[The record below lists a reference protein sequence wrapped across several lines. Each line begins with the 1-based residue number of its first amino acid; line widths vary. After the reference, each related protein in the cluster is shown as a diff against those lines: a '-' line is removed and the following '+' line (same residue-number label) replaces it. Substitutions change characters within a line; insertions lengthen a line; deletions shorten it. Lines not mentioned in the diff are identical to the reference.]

1 MKKITPIIQM
11 NQTECGLCVAIMLME
26 YYGVILNVHDITI
39 KFPTGRDGSN
49 LEDLKNIF
57 SYYNFQTKTY
67 KVKGALSEITN
78 PVLPCIGYKKKG
90 HFVVIENIKGEKV
103 TILDPVIGRTIISKN
118 ELDTEFEK
126 IIIRILPTDNFEKI
140 NTRKNEFSLI
150 KEALTFN
157 KVVVFK
163 VLIVTFIIYMLT
175 LLIPILL
182 KNIVDIFLSS
192 SQVNNQIA
200 FLSIAILV
208 SSLFYLLINKLKLVF
223 SIDLSISVDKFLS
236 YKVMDK
242 LFNNKFEFFLNRTS
256 SDIQYRLALLKGLNI
271 IISKVVIQT
280 FLDAGLMFVI
290 FVYVFSINFVYA
302 LLVFLFTIIILTI
315 SMVLRNNMLMHKNSE
330 LAADNKLQVLQY
342 DIFRSIFD
350 VKVLSLSNTKHKIWN
365 TYYDKYLIAHKKN
378 QIFLSIYQNI
388 ISYVSLFCPILIPL
402 IGIWING
409 TVNKNQL
416 GIIISLQAVTGIYI
430 GSLISVSQLSDNITS
445 LKSYVTRIQDILLQE
460 SEIKRS
466 QTIDFK
472 GNINVENL
480 SFVYPGSKNKILN
493 NVSFSLKEG
502 ESLAIVGESGSGKT
516 TLFYILLGAYDKY
529 EGRIEFE
536 NVNLQKINKDDLR
549 NQIGVVPQNPLLFS
563 GSIKDNITQY
573 KKHSDK
579 HIYDVLKKVS
589 LYNFIQSLP
598 MKLDTIVS
606 ENGFNLSGGQKQ
618 RISIAQAIINKK
630 SVLFL
635 DEATSSLDN
644 IIENNISQH
653 LSKEYRTKIVIA
665 HRLTTIKKSDKIIV
679 MKKGE
684 VVEIGNHEQL
694 LEKKGEYYKMY
705 SD

>member
-1 MKKITPIIQM
+1 M
-11 NQTECGLCVAIMLME
+11 
-26 YYGVILNVHDITI
+26 
-39 KFPTGRDGSN
+39 
-49 LEDLKNIF
+49 
-57 SYYNFQTKTY
+57 
-67 KVKGALSEITN
+67 
-78 PVLPCIGYKKKG
+78 
-90 HFVVIENIKGEKV
+90 
-103 TILDPVIGRTIISKN
+103 
-118 ELDTEFEK
+118 DTEFEK

-460 SEIKRS
+460 SEIERS

-480 SFVYPGSKNKILN
+480 SFVYPGSKNKVLN

-529 EGRIEFE
+529 EGQIEFE

>member
-90 HFVVIENIKGEKV
+90 HFVVIENIKGEKI

-409 TVNKNQL
+409 TVDKNQL

-480 SFVYPGSKNKILN
+480 SFVYPGSKNKVLN

-502 ESLAIVGESGSGKT
+502 ESLAIVGESGSGKS

-529 EGRIEFE
+529 EGLIEFE

>member
-480 SFVYPGSKNKILN
+480 SFVYPGSKNKVLN

>member
-1 MKKITPIIQM
+1 M

-480 SFVYPGSKNKILN
+480 SFVYPGSKNKVLN

>member
-460 SEIKRS
+460 SEIERS

-480 SFVYPGSKNKILN
+480 SFVYPGSKNKVLN

-529 EGRIEFE
+529 EGQIEFE